1 MNIDAIFTISEEE
14 KLKTKIMTQLIEPAY
29 YNDTE
34 KNIRAREKWKSI
46 SDISQTISKILAG
59 ISTVLA
65 FAAGFFNI
73 TILSFIAGCLGTLS
87 LVTQQFSQYSLN
99 ESKDRTLRINRIL
112 SNLHY
117 PRKIEDKEISI
128 TS

>member
-1 MNIDAIFTISEEE
+1 MNIDAIFSESEEE

-59 ISTVLA
+59 LSTVLA

-112 SNLHY
+112 TNLHY
-117 PRKIEDKEISI
+117 PRKIDKELSI
-128 TS
+128 NS